1 MFILLLQ
8 KLFQEEQFDELA
20 YLFVYEQEI
29 IKQEILEKWL
39 KQWIEQHEKDEQV
52 RSLFNREI
60 ISFLD
65 NKKFELKE
73 IEKLKQKLNVLG
85 FKKGV

>member
-8 KLFQEEQFDELA
+8 KLFNEDEFDELA
-20 YLFVYEQEI
+20 WCYVHDQEI
-29 IKQEILEKWL
+29 ITQEIMEKWL
-39 KQWIEQHEKDEQV
+39 KEWSEKYEKDLQT
-52 RSLFNREI
+52 RNLFAQEI
-60 ISFLD
+60 IQFLD

-85 FKKGV
+85 FKKGD